1 MKKVKATALTTVG
14 VFGLSNT
21 AAVVISDIDESD
33 ETVSYYLSTV
43 GTDYMVKVHKAKI
56 YYRVS
61 DNEPYFNSIF
71 GRMLLSNF
79 INING
84 GY

>member
-1 MKKVKATALTTVG
+1 MKKLKATELTSVG

-21 AAVVISDIDESD
+21 SAVVISGIDESV

-43 GTDYMVKVHKAKI
+43 DDDDMVKVHKAKI

-61 DNEPYFNSIF
+61 DDEAYFNSIV
-71 GRMLLSNF
+71 GRMLLSDF
-79 INING
+79 IK
-84 GY
+84 Y